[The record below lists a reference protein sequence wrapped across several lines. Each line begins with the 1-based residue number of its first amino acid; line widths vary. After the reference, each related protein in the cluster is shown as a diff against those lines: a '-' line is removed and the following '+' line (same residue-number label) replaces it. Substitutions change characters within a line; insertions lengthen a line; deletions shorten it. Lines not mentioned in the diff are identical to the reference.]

1 MIFILLKGLIYLGS
15 TIITSYAV
23 YLILKGALTSLNKK
37 IEVEN
42 RMKKNA
48 MERKNVHLGI
58 VKDVTFL
65 ENIYRDLDNMLMI
78 TKKNYQKTSSV
89 QNFVIYH
96 LVMFGI
102 LSIFI
107 GGLSHSYLF
116 GGALAV
122 LFVYGNFMRYRV
134 KLRKLRIDRGY
145 QLAELTGAIASTY
158 NSSLQ
163 PQMKITLRE
172 VVKENPD
179 SPFKKQL
186 QEIIRIDQ
194 NYVNPEELMIGIDS
208 FVYSI
213 NTSFA
218 RELGFTIY
226 KALTTKEFV
235 GDTLTRIDAKIHQN
249 ILDIKNETAEKT
261 DVKNLSWFHLIAFPG
276 TFLILALFLN
286 ITDESILHYQFQT
299 AQGRAGF
306 LLSVLFIGMARVV
319 ASWFLRQPNDY

>member
-1 MIFILLKGLIYLGS
+1 MIYILLKSLVYLGA

-23 YLILKGALTSLNKK
+23 YLVFKGALTSLNEK
-37 IEVEN
+37 IEVER
-42 RMKKNA
+42 RMRKNKV
-48 MERKNVHLGI
+48 ERKNVHLGI
-58 VKDVTFL
+58 VKDASFI
-65 ENIYRDLDNMLMI
+65 ENVYRDLDNMLMI
-78 TKKNYQKTSSV
+78 TKKNYQKTSTV

-96 LVMFGI
+96 FVMFGI

-107 GGLSHSYLF
+107 GGLSQSYLF
-116 GGALAV
+116 GAALAI
-122 LFVYGNFMRYRV
+122 LFVYGNFMRHRV
-134 KLRKLRIDRGY
+134 KLRVLRIDRGY

-158 NSSLQ
+158 NSSMQ
-163 PQMKITLRE
+163 PQMKITLRD

-194 NYVNPEELMIGIDS
+194 NYVHPEELMIGIDS

-218 RELGFTIY
+218 RELGFTLY
-226 KALTTKEFV
+226 KSLTTKEFV
-235 GDTLTRIDAKIHQN
+235 GDTLIRIDVKIHQN

-276 TFLILALFLN
+276 TFLLLTLFLN